1 MFPDYC
7 AAFRWSR
14 PSWTTFRRSYK
25 RATQEK
31 RCHTKATQLM
41 LCANLFS
48 NLQILEAKIEDQGKS
63 WLVTISFSKL
73 ESLILKAKHFYPLGL
88 GIFHYHHHHHH
99 HHHKSHRHFYD
110 HMIRRQT
117 STWPGH
123 PPDSNRRGQREWW
136 GEFGSTWNLLKQALS
151 TSHAIFSVLG
161 ILMIV

>member
-14 PSWTTFRRSYK
+14 PSWTTFRRSCK

-151 TSHAIFSVLG
+151 TSHAIFSVLE

>member
-14 PSWTTFRRSYK
+14 PSWTTFRRSCK

-48 NLQILEAKIEDQGKS
+48 HLQILEAKIEDQGKS
-63 WLVTISFSKL
+63 WFVTISFSKL

-88 GIFHYHHHHHH
+88 GIFHDHHHH

>member
-14 PSWTTFRRSYK
+14 PSWTTFRRSCK

>member
-14 PSWTTFRRSYK
+14 PSWTTFRRSCK

-73 ESLILKAKHFYPLGL
+73 ESLILKAKHVYPLGL

>member
-14 PSWTTFRRSYK
+14 PSWTTFRRSCK

-88 GIFHYHHHHHH
+88 GIFHYHHHH
-99 HHHKSHRHFYD
+99 KSHRRFYD

>member
-14 PSWTTFRRSYK
+14 PSWTTSRRSCK

-136 GEFGSTWNLLKQALS
+136 GEFGSAWNLLKQALS